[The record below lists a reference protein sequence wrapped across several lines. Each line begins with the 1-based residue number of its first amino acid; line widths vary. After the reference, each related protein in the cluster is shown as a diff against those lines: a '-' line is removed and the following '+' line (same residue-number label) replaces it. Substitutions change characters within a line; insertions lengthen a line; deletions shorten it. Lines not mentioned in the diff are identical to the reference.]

1 MISNEM
7 WDNSQPDSINLRNTA
22 PWVRKNVFF
31 FNNDDYSMKQQHYR
45 RRGI

>member
-7 WDNSQPDSINLRNTA
+7 WDNSQLEPINLRNTA
-22 PWVRKNVFF
+22 PWVRIF
-31 FNNDDYSMKQQHYR
+31 FNNDDYSEKQQHYR

>member
-7 WDNSQPDSINLRNTA
+7 WDNSQPNSINLRNTT
-22 PWVRKNVFF
+22 PWVRKKCF